1 MKFSLVIIQHKF
13 STHLWF
19 GTEINPVHVFL
30 RIAYGVNMPF
40 MILQTWALQN
50 ELGNGLYL
58 NFKRTHDKM
67 ILTRA
72 YSVLCHLEEKYES
85 VPEFLW

>member
-1 MKFSLVIIQHKF
+1 
-13 STHLWF
+13 
-19 GTEINPVHVFL
+19 
-30 RIAYGVNMPF
+30 

-72 YSVLCHLEEKYES
+72 YSVLCHLEEKYEA